1 MSDTILTRTTPAYFG
16 LNGLSGFRER
26 FKIIFVTISLIYIF
40 LTNISAEP
48 ITVTYVILL
57 IKMELLTVHIAA
69 HYNYV
74 KI

>member
-1 MSDTILTRTTPAYFG
+1 MGSVV
-16 LNGLSGFRER
+16 SER

-40 LTNISAEP
+40 LTNISAKP
-48 ITVTYVILL
+48 ITVTYAILL
-57 IKMELLTVHIAA
+57 IKIELLTVHIAA